1 MRKLQLVL
9 LAALLLLCTL
19 LVTAQTANPSAIF
32 TVIIVN
38 EQKEPLEGAVVDVL
52 KTADKK
58 LIKSAV
64 TNKNGVSVFY
74 IGLSAEQQ
82 LSVTNMDYEAQRVLL
97 SKTVLADKQL
107 KIILRSNAKTL
118 DNISVNSR
126 KAFIQQ
132 AHGK

>member
-58 LIKSAV
+58 LI
-64 TNKNGVSVFY
+64 
-74 IGLSAEQQ
+74 
-82 LSVTNMDYEAQRVLL
+82 
-97 SKTVLADKQL
+97 
-107 KIILRSNAKTL
+107 
-118 DNISVNSR
+118 
-126 KAFIQQ
+126 
-132 AHGK
+132 